1 MNEYEAIAF
10 LTDVSHEG
18 RTDAIKSLHSI
29 LKNNKGK
36 CIFSERLEIS
46 RALAVAL
53 FDKEID
59 VRVLGLQFVCDF
71 ISCLEENDDNCI
83 QVLIPAILT
92 CLQDTR
98 SGVRLL
104 SLKALK
110 MCFKKTKDFQSS
122 LGKIISE
129 GICSQNLK
137 ISKIVMSKID
147 FLMEDY
153 KKDRGLIPLIQA
165 LFNQLSNKST
175 QQYALEALKK
185 LKKIAGDKIFFSW
198 CTDVP
203 ENSMKIYQ
211 HLTGNVKGS
220 SSIDSLMKNVDSNKA
235 KDIDFDFSDEGCE
248 TPFEDQQVGNALKFG
263 FLPAA
268 DYTSLIKCIG
278 KCDNTDDLE
287 RLKRSVDLSHF
298 DRSQLHYFSDFVDF
312 LLKFYNAN
320 NVRAN
325 SICLEIVRTLIAAF
339 RHNLRSHLKFLIMS
353 IFQHLCCAIPP
364 LKEDLMNTTMKIFE
378 CISIK
383 HSCSCLLGFFK
394 HSRRKIRQEALN
406 VIVFALSKFPL
417 EEFDMRTMIP
427 PVLDLLLD
435 PKKSVR
441 QAAMECTALL
451 GSLLGPDQ
459 CLMDHYLEKIESSP
473 SGSGV
478 TRAVAERMK
487 IRKVPK
493 CRSDGTVEYVAISR
507 EAGPLVLEWI
517 LLAGAHSDG
526 VGRSI
531 STDGVFLN
539 QLSTQNG
546 LYTSYNGERKRTDSS
561 NSYKEMVM
569 IKHFQFYPLN

>member
-1 MNEYEAIAF
+1 MDEYEAIAF
-10 LTDVSHEG
+10 LTDVSYES
-18 RTDAIKSLHSI
+18 RTDSIKSLHNI
-29 LKNNKGK
+29 LKSNKGK
-36 CIFSERLEIS
+36 CVFSDCYEIS
-46 RALAVAL
+46 RGLAVVL

-59 VRVLGLQFVCDF
+59 VRVPGLNFVCDF

-92 CLQDTR
+92 CLQDSR
-98 SGVRLL
+98 SGVQLI

-129 GICSQNLK
+129 GICSQNSK
-137 ISKIVMSKID
+137 ISKIVMAKIH

-153 KKDRGLIPLIQA
+153 KKDKGLSPLIQA
-165 LFNQLSNKST
+165 LFNQLSNKSM
-175 QQYALEALKK
+175 QHYAFEALKK
-185 LKKIAGDKIFFSW
+185 LKNSAGDKIFSSW
-198 CTDVP
+198 CADVP
-203 ENSMKIYQ
+203 ENFMKIYQ

-235 KDIDFDFSDEGCE
+235 KDIDFDYSDENCE
-248 TPFEDQQVGNALKFG
+248 TPFEDRQVGHTLKFG
-263 FLPAA
+263 FLPTA
-268 DYTSLIKCIG
+268 DYNSLIKCINR
-278 KCDNTDDLE
+278 CENADELE
-287 RLKRSVDLSHF
+287 RLKRSVESSHF

-312 LLKFYNAN
+312 LLKFFNASN
-320 NVRAN
+320 ARACA
-325 SICLEIVRTLIAAF
+325 ICLEIIRILVGAF
-339 RHNLRSHLKFLIMS
+339 RHKLRSHLKFLMMS
-353 IFQHLCCAIPP
+353 IFQYLCSAISP
-364 LKEDLMNTTMKIFE
+364 LKEDLMSTTMKMFE
-378 CISIK
+378 CISMK
-383 HSCSCLLGFFK
+383 DSCSCLLGFFK

-417 EEFDMRTMIP
+417 EEFDMRMMIP

-478 TRAVAERMK
+478 TRAVMERLK

-517 LLAGAHSDG
+517 LLAGTHSEG

-539 QLSTQNG
+539 QLSNQNG
-546 LYTSYNGERKRTDSS
+546 LYSSYNGERRGTDMS
-561 NSYKEMVM
+561 NSYKEVV
-569 IKHFQFYPLN
+569 IIHY